1 MLNYTKAFS
10 GLAVDDLPRARE
22 FYGETLG
29 LKATVLDEEHH
40 LLNLELADGRAVLVY
55 GKPDHQPA
63 NFTILNFQVDDI
75 DQAVDGLA
83 AAGVEFERYDGGQ
96 ESYWWLL
103 AAEYIM
109 SGGNYDVILCERGI
123 RSFETYTR
131 NTMDV
136 SAIPVVKKLSHL
148 PIVGDPSHGTGRRDM
163 VLPMARAA
171 VAAGADGL
179 IVEVHPRPEEA
190 LSDGPQSL
198 RLDRFATLMTDLQ
211 PLTQA
216 VGRGL

>member
-10 GLAVDDLPRARE
+10 GMAVDDLPRARE

-83 AAGVEFERYDGGQ
+83 AAGVEFERYDGMPQDEKGVMR
-96 ESYWWLL
+96 EGGP
-103 AAEYIM
+103 YIAWFRDPA
-109 SGGNYDVILCERGI
+109 GNIL
-123 RSFETYTR
+123 S
-131 NTMDV
+131 
-136 SAIPVVKKLSHL
+136 
-148 PIVGDPSHGTGRRDM
+148 
-163 VLPMARAA
+163 VLQQR
-171 VAAGADGL
+171 
-179 IVEVHPRPEEA
+179 
-190 LSDGPQSL
+190 
-198 RLDRFATLMTDLQ
+198 
-211 PLTQA
+211 
-216 VGRGL
+216 